1 MSQRNPGISKGVDSV
16 LIWLYLALVAIGIMS
31 IFSVTYREGD
41 PIVQTFMNF
50 KTDYSKQFYFFII
63 SIVIGF
69 GILLT
74 DSKLFTATANL
85 WYKPGSTSPRQL
97 SATGP

>member
-1 MSQRNPGISKGVDSV
+1 MNQRNPGISKGVDSV
-16 LIWLYLALVAIGIMS
+16 LIWLYLALVVIGIMS

-41 PIVQTFMNF
+41 PIVQTFTNF
-50 KTDYSKQFYFFII
+50 KTDYSKQSYFFII

-69 GILLT
+69 AILLT

-85 WYKPGSTSPRQL
+85 WYVFGILLLLLVFPFH
-97 SATGP
+97 